1 MIEFLQQLI
10 NGLSL
15 GAIYALIALGYTMVY
30 GILQMI
36 NFAHGE
42 VYMLGAFIAYYL
54 ITYLHF
60 GFVEAMLVSMVI
72 TAIIGMIIEALAY
85 RPLRKA
91 SRISVLLTAIG
102 VSMFLQNVG
111 FKIFGADPKS
121 FDSKIVFPGGE
132 TSFAFFDDELIVE
145 YNQIIV
151 VIVSVVLMIALT
163 IIVKYTKLG
172 KAMRAVAFDKD
183 AAMLMGINV
192 NKIIAAT
199 FAIGSALAAAA
210 GILVAMTFP
219 KIDPAMGMMPGLKAF
234 VAAVLG
240 GIGSIPGAV
249 LGGFIMG
256 TSETMVTGYIS
267 SSYKDAIAFIILIA
281 ILIVKPTGIF
291 GKNVKEK
298 V

>member
-1 MIEFLQQLI
+1 MVEFLQQLI

-30 GILQMI
+30 GILQLI

-42 VYMLGAFIAYYL
+42 VYMLGAFIAFYL
-54 ITYLHF
+54 ITVFGL
-60 GFVEAMLVSMVI
+60 GFVEAMIISMAVTAVI
-72 TAIIGMIIEALAY
+72 GVIIERFVY

-91 SRISVLLTAIG
+91 SRISVLLSAIG
-102 VSMFLQNVG
+102 LSMLIQNAG
-111 FKIFGADPKS
+111 FKIFGAEPKG
-121 FDSKIVFPGGE
+121 FPEAIKKADVIVL
-132 TSFAFFDDELIVE
+132 FDDGLIVKN
-145 YNQIIV
+145 YQIIIFV
-151 VIVSVVLMIALT
+151 VSVMLMIGLT
-163 IIVKYTKLG
+163 LIVKYTKIG

-183 AAMLMGINV
+183 AAMLMGIDV
-192 NKIIAAT
+192 NKTISFT

-210 GILVAMTFP
+210 GVLVALQYS

-256 TSETMVTGYIS
+256 VSETLVTGYIS
-267 SSYKDAIAFIILIA
+267 SSYKDAIAFIILIL
-281 ILIVKPTGIF
+281 ILIVKPAGIF
-291 GKNVKEK
+291 GKNIKEK

>member
-1 MIEFLQQLI
+1 MYEFLQQII

-30 GILQMI
+30 GILQLI

-42 VYMLGAFIAYYL
+42 IYMLGAFIAYYL
-54 ITYLHF
+54 ITVVHM
-60 GFVEAMLVSMVI
+60 GFVPAMIISMAI
-72 TAIIGMIIEALAY
+72 TAVIGMIIEKVVYL
-85 RPLRKA
+85 PLRNAPKL
-91 SRISVLLTAIG
+91 SVLISAIG
-102 VSMFLQNVG
+102 VSMFLQNTG
-111 FKIFGADPKS
+111 FKVFGADPKG
-121 FDSKIVFPGGE
+121 FPQLIE
-132 TSFAFFDDELIVE
+132 KKVTLEFFDGDILVF
-145 YNQIIV
+145 NHQII
-151 VIVSVVLMIALT
+151 IIAVSIILMIILT
-163 IIVKYTKLG
+163 YIVKYTKTG

-192 NKIIAAT
+192 NKTISKT

-219 KIDPAMGMMPGLKAF
+219 KIDPVMGMMPGLKAF

-249 LGGFIMG
+249 LGGVIMG
-256 TSETMVTGYIS
+256 VSETLVTGYIS
-267 SSYKDAIAFIILIA
+267 SSYKDAIAFIILIL
-281 ILIVKPTGIF
+281 ILLVRPAGIF